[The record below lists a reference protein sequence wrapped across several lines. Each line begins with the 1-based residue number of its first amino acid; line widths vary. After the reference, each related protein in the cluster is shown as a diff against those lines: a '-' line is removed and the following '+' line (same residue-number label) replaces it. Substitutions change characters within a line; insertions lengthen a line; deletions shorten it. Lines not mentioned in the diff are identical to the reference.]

1 MRPDMLAK
9 TEEMRQP
16 GLRRVLEGMRLISKE
31 MSGFRQDADLDIPV
45 PAGPLVGGRPEGGH
59 PAQ

>member
-1 MRPDMLAK
+1 MRIDMWTK

-31 MSGFRQDADLDIPV
+31 MPGLGQEEGSDITLPI
-45 PAGPLVGGRPEGGH
+45 GPFTGGQPEGGH